1 MDLTGIQR
9 SGNETRGWGVSQSLA
24 FVNCMSHVIL
34 AGTHNWK
41 RSRGFAVLMSFPRT
55 RFIFSIPGENLLLF
69 TLPMKA
75 NCSRLRWGGPSCR
88 VWGIREEESDEEK
101 QLLLQSFVYKVQTL
115 QSKENVNAF
124 LGNHSVY
131 RGSRGSPVNVHD
143 LDCMETDDLVKTHTG
158 TGRTCKINKQE
169 PWKCHPIISY

>member
-24 FVNCMSHVIL
+24 FVNCMSRVIL

-41 RSRGFAVLMSFPRT
+41 RSRGFAVLMSFLWT

-69 TLPMKA
+69 TLPIKA

-88 VWGIREEESDEEK
+88 AWGIRVEENAEEK
-101 QLLLQSFVYKVQTL
+101 QLLLQSFIYKVQTL
-115 QSKENVNAF
+115 QNKENMH
-124 LGNHSVY
+124 HSIY
-131 RGSRGSPVNVHD
+131 
-143 LDCMETDDLVKTHTG
+143 LHTG
-158 TGRTCKINKQE
+158 EVEGLRSMSMIWTVWKPTTLWKPTRREHVRTTSKN
-169 PWKCHPIISY
+169 PGNVVP

>member
-41 RSRGFAVLMSFPRT
+41 RSRGFAVLMSFPWT

-69 TLPMKA
+69 TLPIKV
-75 NCSRLRWGGPSCR
+75 NCSGLRWGGPSCR
-88 VWGIREEESDEEK
+88 VWGFRVEESAEEK
-101 QLLLQSFVYKVQTL
+101 QLLLQSFIYKVQTL
-115 QSKENVNAF
+115 QNKENVNAF
-124 LGNHSVY
+124 LGNRSVY
-131 RGSRGSPVNVHD
+131 KGSRGSPASVHD
-143 LDCMETDDLVKTHTG
+143 LDHTG
-158 TGRTCKINKQE
+158 TGRTGKIHKQE
-169 PWKCHPIISY
+169 LWKCHPIISY